1 MKENINQY
9 FLPINLFSKS
19 QIFKNKLATLMLSKG
34 FSPTLVNL
42 IYSILLSLENP
53 TTLKSQ
59 EIINLLRSLKRM
71 LNKFADVNFS
81 LVFIEFKYN
90 YSII

>member
-1 MKENINQY
+1 
-9 FLPINLFSKS
+9 
-19 QIFKNKLATLMLSKG
+19 MLSKG